1 MKVKEK
7 NISKI
12 YFFKFIC
19 FISYLLLNLSFKQ
32 IKVKEIKVCLC
43 SPGKNENRYIK
54 EFVEHYKNY
63 GVDKIFLYDNNDLD
77 GEFFQQ
83 EINNYIKSNFV
94 EIINFR
100 GKIRPLF
107 DMMNDCYK
115 KNFKNYDWLIF
126 FEMDEYIHL
135 NNFKNIKKFLN
146 NDKFNNCQKIQ
157 LNWVIHTDNNLLYYE
172 NRPLKERFPE
182 IEDKA
187 KKNNINTNIF
197 IKCILKGHIPNIKI
211 RSVHSLN
218 HNLQS
223 CDGFGNYV
231 KDKGPFA
238 SHPDFRNYYIDHYT
252 FKSTEEFVNKLN
264 KGDALFKDN
273 RLFRIQIYFKFNK
286 ATKEKI
292 KLIEEG
298 TGFNLSTIRKKIK
311 T

>member
-1 MKVKEK
+1 MKVC
-7 NISKI
+7 
-12 YFFKFIC
+12 IC
-19 FISYLLLNLSFKQ
+19 TIAKQ
-32 IKVKEIKVCLC
+32 
-43 SPGKNENRYIK
+43 ENKYVR

-182 IEDKA
+182 IEDNA
-187 KKNNINTNIF
+187 KKNNINAIIF

-211 RSVHSLN
+211 RSVHSIN

-231 KDKGPFA
+231 KDNGPFA
-238 SHPDFRNYYIDHYT
+238 SHPDFRYYYIDHYN
-252 FKSTEEFVNKLN
+252 FKSTEEFIKKIN
-264 KGDALFKDN
+264 KGDVLFYKDYQ
-273 RLFRIQIYFKFNK
+273 LQRIIFYFKINK
-286 ATKEKI
+286 VTKEKI
-292 KLIEEG
+292 KFIEEG
-298 TGFNLSTIRKKIK
+298 TGLNLSTIRNKFKI
-311 T
+311 

>member
-1 MKVKEK
+1 MNLGHYIIHV
-7 NISKI
+7 I
-12 YFFKFIC
+12 Y
-19 FISYLLLNLSFKQ
+19 Y
-32 IKVKEIKVCLC
+32 
-43 SPGKNENRYIK
+43 
-54 EFVEHYKNY
+54 
-63 GVDKIFLYDNNDLD
+63 NNDLD

-107 DMMNDCYK
+107 DMMNDCYI

-126 FEMDEYIHL
+126 FEIDEYIHL

-157 LNWVIHTDNNLLYYE
+157 LNWIIHTDNNLLYYE

-182 IEDKA
+182 IEDNA
-187 KKNNINTNIF
+187 KKNNINTTVF

-273 RLFRIQIYFKFNK
+273 RLERI
-286 ATKEKI
+286 
-292 KLIEEG
+292 L
-298 TGFNLSTIRKKIK
+298 L
-311 T
+311 